1 MFGRRRRL
9 GLRARVTV
17 IYALGAL
24 LMAALVAVS
33 TFTLT
38 QARLLDQAETAA
50 REQAYENAMDLRRRL
65 QSVPT
70 ELLAAA
76 TGPSSDTFT
85 SDIATSDTAVTDDP
99 ETAASATAAQTATSP
114 TTSPQPTSAE
124 VTTAQV
130 TTGPAPDT
138 ALTTIEPAATSSTS
152 EPSFAVDLD
161 EVRRALGITSS
172 TTPAGPRSTGATA
185 TEPSATQPP
194 APEAGPIE
202 PSDAIAPLLGALRY
216 PAGVGSLLFYERDRS
231 LSGLRKS
238 DLPNGLRFLVERNN
252 GASQRFSQNGRPMY
266 AVGVPI
272 INVGSTGETA
282 QYYEVTSL
290 DDLQSTLNLLQ
301 VILGGTALAA
311 SLAGAGLGYY
321 SARRALQPLVDVSA
335 AAQSIAQG
343 DFDTRLDSQVD
354 PDLAGLASSFNEM
367 VDALRIRIERD
378 SRFASD
384 VSHELRSPLMTL
396 AASVGVLEGRRDDL
410 PVPAQQAVDLLGQ
423 EVRRFEQLVSDLL
436 EISRMDVGAAQLERD
451 PILLAE
457 FLQFVVARS
466 QSPDV
471 PIAHPTEE
479 SYLVVMVDKR
489 RLAQSVSNL
498 LDNAAKYAA
507 GATEVGFVR
516 PSPTQ
521 TMADDLPDVA
531 GGWVYIYVE
540 DRGGGV
546 ALADRER
553 IFDRFTRASGDAGR
567 REVATGVGLGL
578 SLVGEH
584 TRLHNGRVWV
594 TDRPDGTAGARF
606 VIAIPIGD
614 DVEFDEERAL

>member
-24 LMAALVAVS
+24 LMSTLVAVS

-70 ELLAAA
+70 ELLVAA
-76 TGPSSDTFT
+76 TAPAITEPATTT
-85 SDIATSDTAVTDDP
+85 STS
-99 ETAASATAAQTATSP
+99 TSTP
-114 TTSPQPTSAE
+114 TTTPPTTPTTPTTDLPAS
-124 VTTAQV
+124 TTA
-130 TTGPAPDT
+130 
-138 ALTTIEPAATSSTS
+138 
-152 EPSFAVDLD
+152 PSFAVDID

-172 TTPAGPRSTGATA
+172 TPPGGPRSSTTNPAT
-185 TEPSATQPP
+185 SSTQPP

-216 PAGVGSLLFYERDRS
+216 RAGVGSLLFYERDRS

-238 DLPNGLRFLVERNN
+238 DIPNGLRFFVEDNK
-252 GASQRFSQNGRPMY
+252 GAAQRFSQNGTPMY

-272 INVGSTGETA
+272 INVGSTGATA
-282 QYYEVTSL
+282 QYYEVTSF
-290 DDLQSTLNLLQ
+290 DDLQETLSLLQ
-301 VILGGTALAA
+301 VILGGTALAS

-343 DFDTRLDSQVD
+343 DFDTRLDAQVD
-354 PDLAGLASSFNEM
+354 PDLAGLASSFNDM
-367 VDALRIRIERD
+367 VDALRTRIERD

-410 PVPAQQAVDLLGQ
+410 SPPAQQAVDLLGQ
-423 EVRRFEQLVSDLL
+423 EVRRFEQLVADLL

-451 PILLAE
+451 PIVLAE

-479 SYLVVMVDKR
+479 TYLVVTVDKR

-498 LDNAAKYAA
+498 LDNAVKYAA
-507 GATEVGFVR
+507 GATEVGFER
-516 PSPTQ
+516 PSAEQ
-521 TMADDLPDVA
+521 IRADDLPDVP

-540 DRGGGV
+540 DRGPGV
-546 ALADRER
+546 APADRDR
-553 IFDRFTRASGDAGR
+553 IFDRFTRAAGDAGR

-584 TRLHNGRVWV
+584 VRLHNGRIWV
-594 TDRPDGTAGARF
+594 TERPDRSSGARF
-606 VIAIPIGD
+606 IVAIPIGD

>member
-1 MFGRRRRL
+1 MFGHRRRL

-24 LMAALVAVS
+24 LMSALVAVS

-76 TGPSSDTFT
+76 TEWTPDT
-85 SDIATSDTAVTDDP
+85 SPPD
-99 ETAASATAAQTATSP
+99 ASPPDTSP
-114 TTSPQPTSAE
+114 TTSSQTTTDEQPTTLAPTASSA
-124 VTTAQV
+124 TTV
-130 TTGPAPDT
+130 PSTTG
-138 ALTTIEPAATSSTS
+138 
-152 EPSFAVDLD
+152 PSFAVDLD

-172 TTPAGPRSTGATA
+172 TAPTDPRAPGGTP
-185 TEPSATQPP
+185 TEPSVTTQPP

-202 PSDAIAPLLGALRY
+202 PSDAIVPMLGALRY

-238 DLPNGLRFLVERNN
+238 DIPNGLRFLVERNN
-252 GASQRFSQNGRPMY
+252 GAAQRFAQNGRPMY

-272 INVGSTGETA
+272 INVGSTGATA
-282 QYYEVTSL
+282 QYYEVTSF

-321 SARRALQPLVDVSA
+321 SARRAMQPLVDVSA

-367 VDALRIRIERD
+367 VDALRTRIERD

-396 AASVGVLEGRRDDL
+396 AAAVGVLEGRRDDL
-410 PVPAQQAVDLLGQ
+410 PLPAQQAVDLLGQ
-423 EVRRFEQLVSDLL
+423 EVRRFEQLVADLL

-498 LDNAAKYAA
+498 LDNAAKYAG
-507 GATEVGFVR
+507 GATEVGFER

-521 TMADDLPDVA
+521 TRVDDLPDVP

-540 DRGGGV
+540 DRGRGV
-546 ALADRER
+546 AMADRDR
-553 IFDRFTRASGDAGR
+553 IFDRFTRASGNAGR

-594 TDRPDGTAGARF
+594 TDRPDGTTGARF
-606 VIAIPIGD
+606 VIAIPMGD